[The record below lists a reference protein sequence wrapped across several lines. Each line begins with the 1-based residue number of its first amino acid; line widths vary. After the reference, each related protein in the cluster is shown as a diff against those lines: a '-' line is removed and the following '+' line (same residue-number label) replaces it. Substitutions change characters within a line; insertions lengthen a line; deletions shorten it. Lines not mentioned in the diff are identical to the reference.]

1 VVGAR
6 KHDDDG
12 EDEDAANTATR
23 WATAAA
29 PLPRQKAKDIQV
41 VQQDKKRRA
50 RTGQG
55 YMRRLGSGW
64 AGAVVRSWATRR
76 ITGLGTFA

>member
-1 VVGAR
+1 MVGAR

-12 EDEDAANTATR
+12 EDEDAAKTATR

-50 RTGQG
+50 GTGRG
-55 YMRRLGSGW
+55 YMRRRALGW
-64 AGAVVRSWATRR
+64 AGAVMVRSCGVRE
-76 ITGLGTFA
+76 TGLGAFA